1 MWEDRKEVGG
11 KEGRRGVAVKSKVL
25 LWSCGCCSE
34 VGVCGRVLSAATVA
48 VPTPRRPSRPLQGM
62 GASTACTH
70 THTHPG
76 QRCPSWAAGRV
87 CCWSGHDDEAHA
99 ELAPLPPPSPTCTL
113 SLHTA
118 PPPHL
123 QGVSCW
129 SGNDD
134 EAHAGRHGHHSL
146 VSLAA
151 SLVASLA
158 ASLAASRSDP
168 TPVCPPCTHPP
179 PLLPHPLW
187 PAGQPQTLACPT
199 IQSADLSAPC
209 HQADA
214 HNLLANNGSTVP
226 LCQAGSP
233 WPPSPPPGWSTP
245 PPSHR

>member
-1 MWEDRKEVGG
+1 M
-11 KEGRRGVAVKSKVL
+11 L
-25 LWSCGCCSE
+25 LPSPSQPRAGPHGPCRAWVPLQPAPTPTHTRASAAPHGLQ
-34 VGVCGRVLSAATVA
+34 GVC
-48 VPTPRRPSRPLQGM
+48 
-62 GASTACTH
+62 
-70 THTHPG
+70 
-76 QRCPSWAAGRV
+76 AAGAAMTTRRTLS
-87 CCWSGHDDEAHA
+87 WHPS
-99 ELAPLPPPSPTCTL
+99 PPPSPTCTL

-214 HNLLANNGSTVP
+214 HNLLANSGSTVP